1 MMDLLLAFLQQQNLT
16 DGTFHG
22 SYSVAGAGVLQING
36 MYYPLLNPNII
47 DQWGNLV
54 YMHSVGIYLA
64 AHDKD
69 ENGIYTFRITN
80 NYTNDMGN
88 QYYQYTGTCPQDVN
102 NPIILS
108 GGVAPFP
115 TIQ

>member
-1 MMDLLLAFLQQQNLT
+1 MMNLLLAFLQQQNSN

-22 SYSVAGAGVLQING
+22 SYHVSGGGTWITNE
-36 MYYPLLNPNII
+36 MYYPMLNPDIV

-54 YMHSVGIYLA
+54 YSRGAGIYLA
-64 AHDKD
+64 AHEK
-69 ENGIYTFRITN
+69 NGDIYTFKISTN
-80 NYTNDMGN
+80 YQGEGTG
-88 QYYQYTGTCPQDVN
+88 YYQWTGTCPQDVN

-108 GGVAPFP
+108 NGVTPFP